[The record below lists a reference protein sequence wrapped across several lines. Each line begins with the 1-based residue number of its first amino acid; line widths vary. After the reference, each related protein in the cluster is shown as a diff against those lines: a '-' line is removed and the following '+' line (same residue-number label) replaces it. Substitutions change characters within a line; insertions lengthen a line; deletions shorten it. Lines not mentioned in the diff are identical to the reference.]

1 MGLLL
6 WLGRI
11 AGVGGAL
18 VCAVA
23 VVVRLVGQYA
33 FGGFQVGTL
42 LLVGTA
48 AMTFAC
54 LCFLAVLTER
64 QTTGR

>member
-1 MGLLL
+1 
-6 WLGRI
+6 
-11 AGVGGAL
+11 
-18 VCAVA
+18 
-23 VVVRLVGQYA
+23 VRLVGQYA